1 MIKKLTIIIG
11 LLFISSSLATAD
23 ISSDLGKFFDR
34 LGYAS
39 NSSKGGSFSDQSAGY
54 YTGGS
59 LIARTRPRNV
69 QLATIQMPGYKA
81 GCGGIDVY
89 TGGFSHIKASELV
102 HAMKQIGANMGSFA
116 FTLAVQTVSP
126 QINNAVNYLNDLAT
140 KINAMSINSCE
151 VGATLVGGLWPK
163 SDMASAHICKSM
175 GSSLG
180 GFSDWASARQGCG
193 VGGKRDNTLQSK
205 DSHEG
210 FKNILVGEFNL
221 AWKALQNFSFL
232 QKDKGLAEFFMSLSG
247 TLISRKKEDG
257 YELQTL
263 PSLADNNDLLNALLD
278 GGEATGYICDEDK
291 EDRCLN
297 PTKKSHIVSSESGL
311 RSMVSKMLG
320 DILSNIYSNSEHT
333 KDQQNFVSSCQ
344 LPIYKILNIVA
355 AHKRGGGGMD
365 VQEYADIITLDIV
378 YQYLME
384 IIDLIYENLNHLK
397 GVQVDDAQI
406 QRFQAGLYQARTRLI
421 EKRSLGLQDLQ
432 TKLAVIQLTKLREQQ
447 VFAQFNLGEE

>member
-1 MIKKLTIIIG
+1 MG
-11 LLFISSSLATAD
+11 LLFTFPHTATAD

-39 NSSKGGSFSDQSAGY
+39 NSTKGGAFQDQSAGY

-59 LIARTRPRNV
+59 LVARTRPRNV
-69 QLATIQMPGYKA
+69 QLATVQMPGYKA
-81 GCGGIDVY
+81 GCGGIDIY
-89 TGGFSHIKASELV
+89 TGGFSHIRASELV

-116 FTLAVQTVSP
+116 FTLAVQTISP
-126 QINNAVNYLNDLAT
+126 QINNTVNYLNDLAT
-140 KINAMSINSCE
+140 RINSMSINSCE
-151 VGATLVGGLWPK
+151 VGATLVGGMWPK
-163 SDMASAHICKSM
+163 SDMASAHLCKSM

-193 VGGKRDNTLQSK
+193 VGGKRDSTLQNK
-205 DSHEG
+205 DSNEG
-210 FKNILVGEFNL
+210 FKNMLVGEFNL
-221 AWKALQNFSFL
+221 AWKALQHFSFL
-232 QKDKGLAEFFMSLSG
+232 QQDRGLSEFFMSLSG
-247 TLISRKKEDG
+247 TLISRKKDG
-257 YELQTL
+257 GHELETL
-263 PSLADNNDLLNALLD
+263 PSLADNADLLNALLD
-278 GGEATGYICDEDK
+278 GGEATGYVCDSDT
-291 EDRCLN
+291 EDRCLR
-297 PTKKSHIVSSESGL
+297 PTKKSHTISSGSGF

-320 DILSNIYSNSEHT
+320 DILSNIYNNSEHT
-333 KDQQNFVSSCQ
+333 SDQQNFVSSCQ
-344 LPIYKILNIVA
+344 LPVYKILNIVA
-355 AHKRGGGGMD
+355 AHKRGGGAID

-384 IIDLIYENLNHLK
+384 ILDLIYENLNHLK

-447 VFAQFNLGEE
+447 VFAQFNIGDE